1 MYYHSSTLTDIQRI
15 IMNKFLLPNFAG
27 ILLVFLT
34 SLSHQNIGVVEAD
47 QNILSSPDRRRLS
60 DKPLAGGYSPVNKLD
75 DPMIVEAAGYVLQT
89 LQSPSTSPYGFGT
102 SASSFQILHASQQ
115 VVAGLNIRL
124 TLSFQDESLDCVGAC
139 RVTVY
144 NKFGVLSISQWNKEL
159 TCQEA
164 EGFEDSN
171 DEDAN

>member
-1 MYYHSSTLTDIQRI
+1 
-15 IMNKFLLPNFAG
+15 MNKLLLPNLAG
-27 ILLVFLT
+27 ILLVFVISFSPHNL
-34 SLSHQNIGVVEAD
+34 GVVEAN

-60 DKPLAGGYSPVNKLD
+60 DPPLAGGYSPVNKLD
-75 DPMIVEAAGYVLQT
+75 DPMIVEAAGYALQT
-89 LQSPSTSPYGFGT
+89 LQSPSSSPYGFGT
-102 SASSFQILHASQQ
+102 SASSFQILDASQQ

-164 EGFEDSN
+164 EGLENASE
-171 DEDAN
+171 EDAN